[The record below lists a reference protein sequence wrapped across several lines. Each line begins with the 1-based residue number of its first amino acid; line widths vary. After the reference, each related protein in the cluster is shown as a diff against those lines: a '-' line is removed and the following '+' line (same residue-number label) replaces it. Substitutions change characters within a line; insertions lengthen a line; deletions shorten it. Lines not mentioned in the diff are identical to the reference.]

1 MTPRNR
7 HAEPR
12 NQRAGPRNL
21 RSLLR
26 HSLLMAIAVLFV
38 MPIVW
43 MIAASLRQAGL
54 PPPQSIELIPNP
66 IALGNYVRVF
76 DILPWGRYLLNSLFV
91 VSVAVPITIVVASW
105 AGFAMAQLPDRSRRI
120 LLILSLGLLMIPFSA
135 LWLTRFVLFSAVGLV
150 NSYAALIAPAL
161 AGTSPLFVLLFY
173 WTFRRVPLELFESA
187 RLEGAHAFSIWWRI
201 ALPLALP
208 TAAAVGMLAFLFYWS
223 DFMSPL
229 LYLKSQS
236 LYTLPVGLQQLRQ
249 LDRTNWPLLMSG
261 AVLMTLPPVL
271 VFLFLQRYF
280 LRDAQWLR

>member
-1 MTPRNR
+1 MRPRNQ
-7 HAEPR
+7 HAEPH
-12 NQRAGPRNL
+12 NDRAKPRNV
-21 RSLLR
+21 RSILR
-26 HSLLMAIAVLFV
+26 HALLITVAVLFV

-43 MIAASLRQAGL
+43 MIAASLRQAGQ
-54 PPPQSIELIPNP
+54 PPPRSIELIPNP
-66 IALGNYVRVF
+66 IALGNYARVF
-76 DILPWGRYLLNSLFV
+76 DLLPWGRYFLNSLFV
-91 VSVAVPITIVVASW
+91 VSFAVPITIVVASW
-105 AGFAMAQLPDRSRRI
+105 AGFAMAQLPDRSRRT
-120 LLILSLGLLMIPFSA
+120 LLVFSLGLLMIPFSA
-135 LWLTRFVLFSAVGLV
+135 LWLTRFVLFSAIGLI
-150 NSYAALIAPAL
+150 NSHAALIAPAL

-173 WTFRRVPLELFESA
+173 WTFRRVPMELFESA

-236 LYTLPVGLQQLRQ
+236 LYTLPVGLQQLQQ

-261 AVLMTLPPVL
+261 AVLMTLPPVF

>member
-1 MTPRNR
+1 MRPSKP

-12 NQRAGPRNL
+12 NL
-21 RSLLR
+21 RPLVRHGLLI
-26 HSLLMAIAVLFV
+26 AIAVLFV

-54 PPPQSIELIPNP
+54 PSPRSIELIPNP
-66 IALGNYVRVF
+66 IALGNYARVF
-76 DILPWGRYLLNSLFV
+76 DILPWGRYFLNSLFV
-91 VSVAVPITIVVASW
+91 VSAAVPITIVVASW
-105 AGFAMAQLPDRSRRI
+105 AGFAMAQLPDRSRRV
-120 LLILSLGLLMIPFSA
+120 LLSLSLGLLMIPFSA
-135 LWLTRFVLFSAVGLV
+135 LWLTRFVLFSAIGLV
-150 NSYAALIAPAL
+150 NSHAALIAPAL

-208 TAAAVGMLAFLFYWS
+208 TVAAVGMLAFLFYWS

-236 LYTLPVGLQQLRQ
+236 LYTLPIGLQQLRQ

>member
-76 DILPWGRYLLNSLFV
+76 DVLPWGRYLLNSLFV

-120 LLILSLGLLMIPFSA
+120 LLVLSLGLLMIPFSA
-135 LWLTRFVLFSAVGLV
+135 LWLTRFVLFSAIGLV
-150 NSYAALIAPAL
+150 NSHAALIAPAL

-280 LRDAQWLR
+280 LRNTQWLK

>member
-1 MTPRNR
+1 MKPRNQ

-12 NQRAGPRNL
+12 NL
-21 RSLLR
+21 RSILR
-26 HSLLMAIAVLFV
+26 HSLLMAIAALFV

>member
-76 DILPWGRYLLNSLFV
+76 DVLPWGRYLLNSLFV

-150 NSYAALIAPAL
+150 NSHAALIAPAL

-201 ALPLALP
+201 GLPLALP
-208 TAAAVGMLAFLFYWS
+208 TVAAVGMLAFLFYWS

>member
-1 MTPRNR
+1 MRPRNQ

-12 NQRAGPRNL
+12 KLHAGPRNL
-21 RSLLR
+21 RPIVRHGLLI
-26 HSLLMAIAVLFV
+26 AIAALFV

-43 MIAASLRQAGL
+43 MIAASLRQPGL
-54 PPPQSIELIPNP
+54 PPPRSIELIPNP
-66 IALGNYVRVF
+66 IALSNYARVF
-76 DILPWGRYLLNSLFV
+76 DLLPWGHYFLNSLFV
-91 VSVAVPITIVVASW
+91 VSAAVPITIVVASW
-105 AGFAMAQLPDRSRRI
+105 AGFAMSQLPDRSRRI

-135 LWLTRFVLFSAVGLV
+135 LWLTRFVLFTSIGLI
-150 NSYAALIAPAL
+150 NSHAALIAPAL

-208 TAAAVGMLAFLFYWS
+208 TAAAVGMLAFVFYWS
-223 DFMSPL
+223 DFLSPL

-261 AVLMTLPPVL
+261 AMLMTLPPVL

-280 LRDAQWLR
+280 LRDTQWLK

>member
-1 MTPRNR
+1 MKPRNQ

-12 NQRAGPRNL
+12 NL
-21 RSLLR
+21 RSILR
-26 HSLLMAIAVLFV
+26 HALLITVAVLFV

-54 PPPQSIELIPNP
+54 PPPRAIELIPNP
-66 IALGNYVRVF
+66 IALGNYARVF
-76 DILPWGRYLLNSLFV
+76 DILPWGRYFLNSLFV
-91 VSVAVPITIVVASW
+91 VSAAVPITIVVASW
-105 AGFAMAQLPDRSRRI
+105 AGFAMAQLPDRARRV

-135 LWLTRFVLFSAVGLV
+135 LWLTRFVLFSAIGLV
-150 NSYAALIAPAL
+150 NSHAALIAPAL

>member
-1 MTPRNR
+1 
-7 HAEPR
+7 
-12 NQRAGPRNL
+12 
-21 RSLLR
+21 
-26 HSLLMAIAVLFV
+26 LFV

-150 NSYAALIAPAL
+150 NSHAALIAPAL

-201 ALPLALP
+201 GLPLALP
-208 TAAAVGMLAFLFYWS
+208 TVAAVGMLAFLFYWS

>member
-1 MTPRNR
+1 MKPRNQ

-12 NQRAGPRNL
+12 NL
-21 RSLLR
+21 RSTLR
-26 HSLLMAIAVLFV
+26 HSLLMAIAALFV

-120 LLILSLGLLMIPFSA
+120 LLVLSLGLLMIPFSA
-135 LWLTRFVLFSAVGLV
+135 LWLTRFVLFSAIGLV
-150 NSYAALIAPAL
+150 NSHAALIAPAL

-280 LRDAQWLR
+280 LRNTQWLK